1 MSALHFR
8 CQYLHNYITVT
19 LQPFSTSLISRWPA
33 ICLSF
38 LHHNYLRDH
47 LSLHHPQDYSICNK
61 NKIHSRNYM
70 NHRNHRNMVLSFSEY
85 VYSQAL
91 LLNILYLSVR
101 NTVIICITYCRIRFV
116 VPYIDCCFTCIF
128 LWIYLVSF
136 K

>member
-19 LQPFSTSLISRWPA
+19 LHPFSTSLISRWPA

-47 LSLHHPQDYSICNK
+47 LSLHHPQNYSICNK

-91 LLNILYLSVR
+91 LLNICLFPPEFHHNLSVR
-101 NTVIICITYCRIRFV
+101 QEYRHNLYQLMSDQIRS
-116 VPYIDCCFTCIF
+116 PIH
-128 LWIYLVSF
+128 
-136 K
+136 